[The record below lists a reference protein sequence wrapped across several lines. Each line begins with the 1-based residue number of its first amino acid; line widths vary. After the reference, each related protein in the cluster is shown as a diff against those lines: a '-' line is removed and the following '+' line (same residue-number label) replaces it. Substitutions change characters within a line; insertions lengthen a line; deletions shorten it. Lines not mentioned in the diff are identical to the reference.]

1 MLLLNDAEI
10 IPKEVP
16 GWCNLVVLRSADV
29 RRTTYDVRRTT
40 GDVRCTTSIYNV
52 LRLWELRGSYNI
64 MDWHC
69 SDLVSTIYG
78 WPIQLRQH
86 ATMYNVRSTLYDA
99 RCTTGDVWC
108 TMYDVQ
114 CVLRLGKFRGLC
126 NVMDW
131 HCLSLVSI
139 VWGWPFQHWNSESS
153 GDNATLY
160 DVRRPMYDIRC
171 PMYNI

>member
-10 IPKEVP
+10 IPKKAP

-86 ATMYNVRSTLYDA
+86 ATMYNRTMCDVRSAMYDGRRTTYDARCTTYDA
-99 RCTTGDVWC
+99 RCTTGDVRRTIC
-108 TMYDVQ
+108 PETRRVQGAVQ
-114 CVLRLGKFRGLC
+114 CHGLA
-126 NVMDW
+126 
-131 HCLSLVSI
+131 L
-139 VWGWPFQHWNSESS
+139 P
-153 GDNATLY
+153 
-160 DVRRPMYDIRC
+160 
-171 PMYNI
+171 

>member
-1 MLLLNDAEI
+1 M
-10 IPKEVP
+10 
-16 GWCNLVVLRSADV
+16 
-29 RRTTYDVRRTT
+29 YDVRRTT

-86 ATMYNVRSTLYDA
+86 ATMYNVRCTMYEV

>member
-1 MLLLNDAEI
+1 M
-10 IPKEVP
+10 
-16 GWCNLVVLRSADV
+16 
-29 RRTTYDVRRTT
+29 YDVRRTT

-78 WPIQLRQH
+78 WPMQVRQH
-86 ATMYNVRSTLYDA
+86 ATMYNVRCTMYEV
-99 RCTTGDVWC
+99 RCTTGDIWC

-114 CVLRLGKFRGLC
+114 CVLRLGKSRGLC

>member
-1 MLLLNDAEI
+1 M
-10 IPKEVP
+10 
-16 GWCNLVVLRSADV
+16 
-29 RRTTYDVRRTT
+29 YDVRRTT

-86 ATMYNVRSTLYDA
+86 ATMYNVRCAMYEV
-99 RCTTGDVWC
+99 RCTTGDVRR
-108 TMYDVQ
+108 TTRGVRRTTRGVRRAMYDVQ
-114 CVLRLGKFRGLC
+114 YVPRLGEFRGLC